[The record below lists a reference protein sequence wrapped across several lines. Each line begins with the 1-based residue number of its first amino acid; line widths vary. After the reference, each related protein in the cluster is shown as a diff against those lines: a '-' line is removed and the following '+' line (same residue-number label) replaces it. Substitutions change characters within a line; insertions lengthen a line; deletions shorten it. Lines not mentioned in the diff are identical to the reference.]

1 MVDRGLSPPLS
12 GTTFSELHRQTAGAA
27 QINGQQLFQVHYE
40 IGGALAA
47 LRVLHVIIA
56 SPLFAL
62 LMRYC
67 SGAPRERLHNITIDD

>member
-40 IGGALAA
+40 IG
-47 LRVLHVIIA
+47 VLWRLSA
-56 SPLFAL
+56 
-62 LMRYC
+62 YC
-67 SGAPRERLHNITIDD
+67 MSL